1 MTRAEIETR
10 WGLPFHEVARS
21 IADQGLSIRHAGEIL
36 GMHRDTLRR
45 LVGETGEPITFEHI
59 KVRSDIALR
68 EGMTFWRYVAIK
80 ADEGLSRMQVAALV
94 NQSYKGFMHT
104 VEQNPDKDPF
114 PERSVAR
121 EWLKDT
127 GETIVSTSRR
137 LAANGYC
144 LTQAARVIGYKH
156 ASSLRD
162 ALDAR
167 GASIAWP
174 NGRRVKR

>member
-1 MTRAEIETR
+1 
-10 WGLPFHEVARS
+10 VARA

-45 LVGETGEPITFEHI
+45 LVGEAGEPVHFEHI
-59 KVRSDIALR
+59 KVRSDVAFR
-68 EGMTFWRYVAIK
+68 EGMPFWRYVAIK
-80 ADEGLSRMQVAALV
+80 ADEGLSRMQVAAMV

-127 GETIVSTSRR
+127 GETVVSTSRR
-137 LAANGYC
+137 LARNGYS
-144 LTQAARVIGYKH
+144 LTQAAKVIGYRH
-156 ASSLRD
+156 GSSLRD

-167 GASIAWP
+167 GANIAWP
-174 NGRRVKR
+174 DGRKVRA